1 MGPRDGGWEGVRAGG
16 MLPTT
21 GENHGR
27 IPELPRAVAT
37 VQDARR
43 LVEGRWEELLTDVA
57 HWSVSWCTREWER
70 LMTSGPHLSARM
82 QDGLVQSSSSWARVG
97 IRPR

>member
-27 IPELPRAVAT
+27 IPVLPRAVAT
-37 VQDARR
+37 VRDARK
-43 LVEGRWEELLTDVA
+43 LVEGRWVELLTDGAQNPVTA
-57 HWSVSWCTREWER
+57 RRSKGKWADVRKER
-70 LMTSGPHLSARM
+70 DGPRQVRFGPDAGFLHSFLF
-82 QDGLVQSSSSWARVG
+82 
-97 IRPR
+97 